1 MRTQFN
7 FEAEP
12 FEAYSEFEGPLEASD
27 SEFADEEEEEEI
39 RRGGRSFRRPAG
51 YRASLRRPRV
61 PPRPPFRPPERRPP
75 TRRPW
80 PPRPWPPR
88 PPWGPV
94 VVVPEPG
101 SPPPASPGPTA
112 PPEGTTPSEPG
123 NEYVR
128 WVQSSLNGILGLR
141 LPVDGIMG
149 PETRS
154 AIRGF
159 QKRQGL
165 PVDGIVGPD
174 TERALL
180 AARANQAP
188 ETRNAATGSEF
199 AEELEAFDTELA
211 DLEWE
216 GEIARSSREY
226 IRWVQQSLNQIM
238 GLRLAVDGII
248 GPMTRSAIRSF
259 QQRQGLSVDGI
270 VGSRTE
276 AALIASG
283 ASPPPARGMPSAPT
297 GRPDIVNVR
306 GIRVA
311 RQIAAQVEALLA
323 AAETDGIRLGGGGY
337 RSPEA
342 QIELRKKHCGTTHYD
357 IYEKPASQCVPPT
370 APPGKSMHE
379 KGLAID
385 FTYNGRGMNS
395 RDNPGFQWLS
405 RNAARF
411 GLYNLPS
418 EPWHWSIN
426 GR

>member
-1 MRTQFN
+1 MRYELNVET
-7 FEAEP
+7 EP
-12 FEAYSEFEGPLEASD
+12 FETSSTSDDELEAWD
-27 SEFADEEEEEEI
+27 GELTDLEEEEET
-39 RRGGRSFRRPAG
+39 RRGRRPTRPTG
-51 YRASLRRPRV
+51 FRPRRGWPAKPPKRP
-61 PPRPPFRPPERRPP
+61 PPRLWPSRPSVAIGR
-75 TRRPW
+75 
-80 PPRPWPPR
+80 
-88 PPWGPV
+88 GIGH
-94 VVVPEPG
+94 EPA
-101 SPPPASPGPTA
+101 PCVCPAHDT
-112 PPEGTTPSEPG
+112 EF
-123 NEYVR
+123 VR
-128 WVQSSLNGILGLR
+128 WVQSSLNQVLGLN
-141 LPVDGIMG
+141 LPVSGVMNAA
-149 PETRS
+149 TRG
-154 AIRGF
+154 ALRRF
-159 QKRQGL
+159 QKQQGL
-165 PVDGIVGPD
+165 PVDGIAGPE
-174 TERALL
+174 TERALIE
-180 AARANQAP
+180 AKGSQPGQAGEP
-188 ETRNAATGSEF
+188 PASGEF
-199 AEELEAFDTELA
+199 EGL
-211 DLEWE
+211 DLGEFEWE
-216 GEIARSSREY
+216 GEVNRQSPEY
-226 IRWVQQSLNQIM
+226 VRWVQQSLNQIM
-238 GLRLAVDGII
+238 GLRLAVDGIT

-283 ASPPPARGMPSAPT
+283 ASPPPTRGIPSAPT
-297 GRPDIVNVR
+297 GRPDIDNVR

-323 AAETDGIRLGGGGY
+323 AAQADGIRLGGGGY

-342 QIELRKKHCGTTHYD
+342 QVELRKKHCGTTPYD

-405 RNAARF
+405 QNAARF